1 MTLSPTTSQAR
12 HLKLKNLSLVVSRWG
27 GGDVARCLGST
38 GPRAEQG
45 RHHRCH
51 STVPVEDCGQ
61 PRRRRKRVFDGI
73 LKAVAEDRY
82 AFFTEFFNN
91 FYNIDVLLGRR
102 FSQQA
107 VQALER
113 RRGRLCGDQP
123 RLRAHVA

>member
-1 MTLSPTTSQAR
+1 M
-12 HLKLKNLSLVVSRWG
+12 
-27 GGDVARCLGST
+27 
-38 GPRAEQG
+38 
-45 RHHRCH
+45 
-51 STVPVEDCGQ
+51 
-61 PRRRRKRVFDGI
+61 FDGI

-113 RRGRLCGDQP
+113 RRGRLRGHQP

>member
-1 MTLSPTTSQAR
+1 M
-12 HLKLKNLSLVVSRWG
+12 G
-27 GGDVARCLGST
+27 GGDVARYLGST

-45 RHHRCH
+45 RHHRWH

-61 PRRRRKRVFDGI
+61 PRRRRKRVSDGI